1 MDTRFD
7 GAWARHGQGG
17 RKLALTDYEGHPL
30 SDRLMTRHSFLA
42 ATGVRAGAALFGL
55 ASCGGSSPGGA
66 STGASGSVPKVTI
79 GHLLSTAQTVA
90 GDQKGFFKDDF
101 AEDGIE
107 AEFSQFPP
115 VRLSSKP

>member
-17 RKLALTDYEGHPL
+17 RKLVLTDYEGHPL
-30 SDRLMTRHSFLA
+30 GDRLMTRHGFLA

-55 ASCGGSSPGGA
+55 ASCGGSSAGA
-66 STGASGSVPKVTI
+66 STGASGRVTKVTI

-90 GDQKGFFKDDF
+90 GDQKGFFKDGF

>member
-17 RKLALTDYEGHPL
+17 RKLVLTDYEGHPL
-30 SDRLMTRHSFLA
+30 GDRLMTRHGFLA

-55 ASCGGSSPGGA
+55 ASCGGSSAGA
-66 STGASGSVPKVTI
+66 STGASGSVTKVTI
-79 GHLLSTAQTVA
+79 GHLLSTAQAVA

>member
-30 SDRLMTRHSFLA
+30 GDRLMTRHSFLA

-55 ASCGGSSPGGA
+55 ASCGGSSPGG
-66 STGASGSVPKVTI
+66 
-79 GHLLSTAQTVA
+79 
-90 GDQKGFFKDDF
+90 GF
-101 AEDGIE
+101 DGR
-107 AEFSQFPP
+107 
-115 VRLSSKP
+115 VGKRY